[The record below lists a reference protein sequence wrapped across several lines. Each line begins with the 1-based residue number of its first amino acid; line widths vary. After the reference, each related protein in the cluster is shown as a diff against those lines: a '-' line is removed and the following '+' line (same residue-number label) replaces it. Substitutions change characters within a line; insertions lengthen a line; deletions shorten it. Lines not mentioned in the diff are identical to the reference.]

1 MNDNQKIIF
10 ILQKLC
16 IKCCFQTGS
25 PSEHNGKA
33 VADLSKSENDG
44 ETDLAPEKQKTKGK
58 TKYSI
63 ADLLKQV
70 WFSLCFDLCHENEL
84 LVFNEAEIKFYYKIK
99 YIYQKV
105 PKVCQKW
112 DKSVE
117 IPKT

>member
-1 MNDNQKIIF
+1 MNSNQKIIF
-10 ILQKLC
+10 ILQKKLFYKILFYYF

-70 WFSLCFDLCHENEL
+70 WFLLCLCVMKMNL
-84 LVFNEAEIKFYYKIK
+84 QSSMKLKLIFIIRQNTFI
-99 YIYQKV
+99 
-105 PKVCQKW
+105 
-112 DKSVE
+112 
-117 IPKT
+117 